1 MDIKQLTYFMAV
13 AQAGSFSQAA
23 EYLGISQPALSI
35 SVKNLEEE
43 LGVKLLYAFGRRQML
58 TDEGRRLLEGAQQ
71 LMDVYQKTVEDVRR
85 TDRNS
90 SGAFSLGLPPL
101 MGACFF
107 GDLIPEFNRA
117 YPNIRVHMIEEGAHR
132 LDQMLQAGELDL
144 ALTLNTPRCAS
155 FETLHFTTQ
164 RNVALVHRD
173 HPLAR
178 EPFTTVAALREEE
191 FAIFNENFILN
202 EQIVAACRAAGFE
215 PKMALLT
222 SQWDFMVEM
231 VSHRR
236 AVSILPKPVLDMH
249 PAPQV
254 ACVPLMDSMKYWDIV
269 LAWNPRRYLSKA
281 CQAFIHHLSR
291 HLPPDDL
298 WPEDGGE
305 A

>member
-23 EYLGISQPALSI
+23 EHLGISQPALSI

-144 ALTLNTPRCAS
+144 ALTLNTPA
-155 FETLHFTTQ
+155 
-164 RNVALVHRD
+164 A
-173 HPLAR
+173 P
-178 EPFTTVAALREEE
+178 ALRRCTSPPSAMWPWCTGIIPWPGSLSPLWQPSGRRSSP
-191 FAIFNENFILN
+191 FSMRISSSTSRSW
-202 EQIVAACRAAGFE
+202 QPAGRRVLS
-215 PKMALLT
+215 PK
-222 SQWDFMVEM
+222 WRF
-231 VSHRR
+231 
-236 AVSILPKPVLDMH
+236 
-249 PAPQV
+249 
-254 ACVPLMDSMKYWDIV
+254 
-269 LAWNPRRYLSKA
+269 
-281 CQAFIHHLSR
+281 
-291 HLPPDDL
+291 
-298 WPEDGGE
+298 
-305 A
+305 

>member
-1 MDIKQLTYFMAV
+1 M
-13 AQAGSFSQAA
+13 
-23 EYLGISQPALSI
+23 
-35 SVKNLEEE
+35 
-43 LGVKLLYAFGRRQML
+43 
-58 TDEGRRLLEGAQQ
+58 
-71 LMDVYQKTVEDVRR
+71 
-85 TDRNS
+85 
-90 SGAFSLGLPPL
+90 
-101 MGACFF
+101 
-107 GDLIPEFNRA
+107 
-117 YPNIRVHMIEEGAHR
+117 
-132 LDQMLQAGELDL
+132 
-144 ALTLNTPRCAS
+144 
-155 FETLHFTTQ
+155 
-164 RNVALVHRD
+164 ALVHRD

>member
-23 EYLGISQPALSI
+23 EHLGISQPALSI

-144 ALTLNTPRCAS
+144 EPALEGR
-155 FETLHFTTQ
+155 
-164 RNVALVHRD
+164 
-173 HPLAR
+173 LA
-178 EPFTTVAALREEE
+178 A
-191 FAIFNENFILN
+191 
-202 EQIVAACRAAGFE
+202 
-215 PKMALLT
+215 LT
-222 SQWDFMVEM
+222 SQQMELGQAAGICRAMREDHVRYDTLDAPVYLDRMSQPERPSLTWREDPPP
-231 VSHRR
+231 R
-236 AVSILPKPVLDMH
+236 AVFPWRRFWAGRSKTEWLPSKRFSPPWNGCLLCRRRPWCRLQLRRSLRTFLERCRSF
-249 PAPQV
+249 PA
-254 ACVPLMDSMKYWDIV
+254 C
-269 LAWNPRRYLSKA
+269 RREGS
-281 CQAFIHHLSR
+281 
-291 HLPPDDL
+291 
-298 WPEDGGE
+298 
-305 A
+305 